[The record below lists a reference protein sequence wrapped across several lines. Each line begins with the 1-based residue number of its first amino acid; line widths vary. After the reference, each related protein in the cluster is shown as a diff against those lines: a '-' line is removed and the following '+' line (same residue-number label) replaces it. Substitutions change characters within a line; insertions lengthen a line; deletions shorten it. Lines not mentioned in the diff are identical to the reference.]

1 MKLIKIFFVVILA
14 ATVYAEDITK
24 NNFCGYK
31 QVITDPEKSQQF
43 KDLKIDDNYVVKPQA
58 TKSNSDKPLDN
69 ITLGLG
75 KTLKKYEVKPYT
87 QKQAETD
94 YINLPEMSPFMMAY
108 YKDFKK
114 TAIPA
119 AWVYWVG
126 DGKTSIDHNFQPT
139 HRVLEVVNFIFV
151 VKDVKNKAEANKILV
166 DSLEKTNFTKE
177 YSDQHSAGY
186 AGLFRQGGKL
196 QIFDQ
201 IGGQVNGAYH
211 GYTFEDVDN
220 PDIGG
225 DHFRVLGP
233 LYDKDQKAYIYSAS
247 LSKESPRYRAKQ
259 GMCGHMFQSFTLA
272 KTRLALDLLSTKQA
286 RVYITNLHTAIS
298 DNFSGKYPS
307 SETYFTGDQQVT
319 GNQLTDVAFVAVF
332 DGKIK

>member
-1 MKLIKIFFVVILA
+1 MKLIKILTGVALA
-14 ATVYAEDITK
+14 ATVYAEDTVK
-24 NNFCGYK
+24 NNFCVYK

-43 KDLKIDDNYVVKPQA
+43 KDLKIDDNYVVKPKA
-58 TKSNSDKPLDN
+58 TKSNSDKSLDN
-69 ITLGLG
+69 IVLGLG
-75 KTLKKYEVKPYT
+75 KTLKKYTVKPYN
-87 QKQAETD
+87 QEQAKTD

-119 AWVYWVG
+119 AWVYWLG

-151 VKDVKNKAEANKILV
+151 VKGAKDKTQADKILV
-166 DSLEKTNFTKE
+166 DSLEKTSFTKE

-186 AGLFRQGGKL
+186 AGLFKQDGKL

-233 LYDKDQKAYIYSAS
+233 LYDKDQGAYIYSAS
-247 LSKESPRYRAKQ
+247 LSKESPLYRAKS

-286 RVYITNLHTAIS
+286 KVYTTNLHIAIS
-298 DNFSGKYPS
+298 DDFTNKYPS
-307 SETYFTGDQQVT
+307 NETYFTGDQQAT

-332 DGKIK
+332 DK